1 MLIPRTKLKRKFNG
15 RYYGF
20 YDSYSAKND
29 AQKEAGK
36 LRSKGNLVRI
46 TLPRDKLL
54 PYYELWIRRR
64 GK

>member
-1 MLIPRTKLKRKFNG
+1 MGSLKRKFNG
-15 RYYGF
+15 KYYKF
-20 YDSYSAKND
+20 YDSYIKKSD

-36 LRSKGNLVRI
+36 LKSKGNLVRI

-54 PYYELWIRRR
+54 PYYELWTRRR